1 MPHSVTYMWNLNYK
15 TNEHPY
21 ETETGLTDIES
32 RLIVAKGVEAWG
44 GKDWEF
50 GIQFSS
56 IQSLSRV

>member
-1 MPHSVTYMWNLNYK
+1 MPHGVTYMWNLNYK

-21 ETETGLTDIES
+21 GTETGLTDTES
-32 RLIVAKGVEAWG
+32 RLIVAKWVEAWG

-56 IQSLSRV
+56 V